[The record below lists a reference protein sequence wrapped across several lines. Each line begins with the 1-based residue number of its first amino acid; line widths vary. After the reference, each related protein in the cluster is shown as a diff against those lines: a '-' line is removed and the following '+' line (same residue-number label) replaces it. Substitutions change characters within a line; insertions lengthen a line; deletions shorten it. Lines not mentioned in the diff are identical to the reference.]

1 MCTMIFISC
10 FLLFLLFQTV
20 VSLWEEKGK
29 LVNDHYE
36 LPIPWI
42 RVVNKERQPNVN
54 NNRCQ
59 AVDRF
64 QGLKRRLLKD
74 GDLKKGYVK
83 GIETLLGKGYAESV
97 PITSLSRDDGIVF
110 YLPHHPV
117 QSPNKDKI
125 RIVFDCSAKY
135 KGASLNDQVFQGP
148 DLVNKLTTVLL
159 RFREHEVA
167 VVGDVEAVYHQVK
180 VPDYDRD
187 MLRFLWP
194 KNNDLEAEL
203 LEYRMTVHLFG
214 GAWSSSAANYSLKRT
229 ADDNRK
235 NYPLEAVE
243 SVISN
248 FYVDDWLVSKPTSAE
263 ATNLINNV
271 TYLLKQ
277 GGFKLTKFLS
287 TDKDVLKSVPSDRLA
302 DIDLDKHEL
311 PQDRALGVKW
321 STNDDTFY
329 FRPNKLIHPST
340 RRGIISIIS
349 SVYDPLGFVSPV
361 VIVGKMI
368 FQELTKLGLTWD
380 ESIPEHI
387 EIKWIKWLE
396 ELTTLENMKIPRCI
410 RSRVFQD
417 PVRFQVHHFCDASQS
432 AYGVVTYVRMV
443 DSTNQIHVTLLLSK
457 ARLAP
462 VKVMSIPRLELTAA
476 VLAARIDASLRK
488 ELEMHIHE
496 SFFWTDSQ
504 LVIQYI
510 FNEKKRFHVFVANRI
525 AAIHQACNAD
535 QWRYIPSEDNP
546 ADYLTRGLSPNDIMS
561 SRWLHGPGF
570 LGKLECE
577 WDHFP
582 IEENLPEDDPEIKTN
597 VVTHLVEAQ
606 VTYMNDLIV
615 KCSTLHKLKKLVSW
629 ILLLKKTL
637 LARCKGVKVE
647 HPELTVDLLKEAEI
661 EVIKYVQFTSWKK
674 EYVALHGGKPVGK
687 SSSLYKLAPVLLND
701 VICVGGRLQYSDIP
715 SQTKHQILIPRNH
728 ALAKLIIREA
738 HDSGHVGTE
747 SVLAKIRRKFWILRA
762 RPTIR
767 KVLNQCFDCR
777 LRLKKPNT
785 QMMADLPPDRISSND
800 PPFTNVGTDCFG
812 PLYVKRGR
820 ATVKR
825 YGCLFTCLTMRAI
838 HIEVLHSLESTSF
851 INAFQRFISR
861 RGMPKLI
868 RSDNGTNYKGAEKEL
883 RRCFEDFNSQKQIK
897 NFMLRN
903 EIKWIF
909 NTPNA
914 PHHGG
919 VWERQI
925 QSIKKTLT
933 AVSGVKLLTMNDEM
947 LTSFLCLVESI
958 INDRPLTHNPDDPR
972 DNEALTPNHLLLL
985 RAGPRALGFFEGT
998 DLYRRQW
1005 RQVQWLASIFWKRWL
1020 REYVPNLQI
1029 RGKCGQSVQNIKVD
1043 DLVLLVDEQT
1053 PHSVW
1058 PMGRVIEAIK
1068 GRDNLVRTVKV
1079 KTRQNVLTR
1088 PITKV
1093 VLLEN
1098 IG

>member
-1 MCTMIFISC
+1 MKPVDRLNFVRCKKLCENCLLGNHTTDVCRKPGRCTVCGAKHTRLIHVIDEGSANCVTANSVANNDSQVNHSSNDIEVMTSNVGIVETQNDISVTHDAKCNVSKQVLLPVVPITVNEC
-10 FLLFLLFQTV
+10 FDTFALLDSGSTNSFCSRALVDNVNIKGVKTVFHLSTLENSASERVTEAVSMTVSSGEEMFNMSNVFVMDTIPEPCVDRELFSSYDHLKGIKLPSTGQVDVLIGQDYPDALIPLEVRRGAKGEPYGVRTCLGWSLCGPFKGRNVMDKAFTNYAKLDRQVEQMWRLDNELLSEERAMSIQDQTV

-29 LVNDHYE
+29 LVNGHYE

-42 RVVNKERQPNVN
+42 RVVNKKKQPNVN

-64 QGLKRRLLKD
+64 RGLKRRLMKD
-74 GDLKKGYVK
+74 GDLMKGYVQ
-83 GIETLLGKGYAESV
+83 GIETLLGKGYAEPV
-97 PITSLSRDDGIVF
+97 PITSLSRDDGRVF

-167 VVGDVEAVYHQVK
+167 VVGDVEAMYHQVK

-235 NYPLEAVE
+235 NYPIEAVE

-271 TYLLKQ
+271 TDLLKQ

-287 TDKDVLKSVPSDRLA
+287 TDRDVLKSIPSDRLAKGLA

-329 FRPNKLIHPST
+329 FRPNKLICPST

-349 SVYDPLGFVSPV
+349 SLYDPLGFVSPV

-443 DSTNQIHVTLLLSK
+443 DSTNQIHVILLLSK

-462 VKVMSIPRLELTAA
+462 VKVMSIPRLELSAA
-476 VLAARIDASLRK
+476 VLDARIDASPRK

-577 WDHFP
+577 LDHFP
-582 IEENLPEDDPEIKTN
+582 IEENLPEDDQEIKKN

-615 KCSTLHKLKKLVSW
+615 KCSTLHKLKRLVSW

-647 HPELTVDLLKEAEI
+647 RPELTVDLLKEAEI
-661 EVIKYVQFTSWKK
+661 EVIKYVQFTS
-674 EYVALHGGKPVGK
+674 
-687 SSSLYKLAPVLLND
+687 
-701 VICVGGRLQYSDIP
+701 
-715 SQTKHQILIPRNH
+715 
-728 ALAKLIIREA
+728 
-738 HDSGHVGTE
+738 
-747 SVLAKIRRKFWILRA
+747 
-762 RPTIR
+762 
-767 KVLNQCFDCR
+767 
-777 LRLKKPNT
+777 
-785 QMMADLPPDRISSND
+785 
-800 PPFTNVGTDCFG
+800 
-812 PLYVKRGR
+812 
-820 ATVKR
+820 
-825 YGCLFTCLTMRAI
+825 
-838 HIEVLHSLESTSF
+838 
-851 INAFQRFISR
+851 
-861 RGMPKLI
+861 
-868 RSDNGTNYKGAEKEL
+868 
-883 RRCFEDFNSQKQIK
+883 
-897 NFMLRN
+897 
-903 EIKWIF
+903 
-909 NTPNA
+909 
-914 PHHGG
+914 
-919 VWERQI
+919 
-925 QSIKKTLT
+925 
-933 AVSGVKLLTMNDEM
+933 
-947 LTSFLCLVESI
+947 
-958 INDRPLTHNPDDPR
+958 
-972 DNEALTPNHLLLL
+972 
-985 RAGPRALGFFEGT
+985 
-998 DLYRRQW
+998 
-1005 RQVQWLASIFWKRWL
+1005 
-1020 REYVPNLQI
+1020 
-1029 RGKCGQSVQNIKVD
+1029 
-1043 DLVLLVDEQT
+1043 
-1053 PHSVW
+1053 
-1058 PMGRVIEAIK
+1058 
-1068 GRDNLVRTVKV
+1068 
-1079 KTRQNVLTR
+1079 
-1088 PITKV
+1088 
-1093 VLLEN
+1093 
-1098 IG
+1098 